1 MKTPRTS
8 TQTIISAL
16 LVLARDIE
24 SPDGVV
30 NAAIAEAAERLA
42 EFDGESRVIHEI
54 LRQAYD
60 VLAVIEADDSDEAE
74 SMQLLMM
81 SILQVLAEGHTS

>member
-42 EFDGESRVIHEI
+42 
-54 LRQAYD
+54 
-60 VLAVIEADDSDEAE
+60 
-74 SMQLLMM
+74 
-81 SILQVLAEGHTS
+81 

>member
-1 MKTPRTS
+1 MNTPRTS

-24 SPDGVV
+24 SQDGVA

-60 VLAVIEADDSDEAE
+60 VLAVIEADDSDETE

-81 SILQVLAEGHTS
+81 SILQVLTA